1 MANILLVATGGTRAS
16 TQIELSERFR
26 ADGHAVRMLASGNAL
41 RFLSAY
47 LARRPTKII
56 NFLRSYRPALQET
69 FAYFRERPK
78 CVPHIAEGKWA
89 DIAVMAPA
97 TCNSIG
103 KLVAGISDNY
113 ALLVLRAIPRN
124 KRVVVV
130 PSMNPE
136 MWFDPFLQRNI
147 DLLNETEK
155 YRVLSPT
162 RGEMLCGDWG
172 FGAQV
177 PLNKIVDETYRLLG
191 ILGRDAGTSA
201 DTPPVARFL
210 HIDPDSE
217 LRASL
222 ATALRSAYPQVEIV
236 EFANAGPALD
246 WLRFNPVACILTEL
260 DFSKGPSGI
269 DLVHQLR
276 RTGSGDLQIIATSA
290 RKRGVVGAEEL
301 ARLDVHFVPKPLNLL
316 FIVGLITGT
325 LQLNARHQSA
335 LGVRKLEPG
344 EVLFRQGD
352 RGSEAFIVRRGRLQI
367 TREESDMTL
376 DVGTAGPG
384 EMIGEMAFLN
394 QTTRSATLTAMEP
407 TELAVLNLEYFRDY
421 LDRQPE
427 WFHTMLQSMIGHV
440 SETTTKL
447 AQAERRASDHL
458 ERVDGGNEVA

>member
-1 MANILLVATGGTRAS
+1 MANILLVATGGTRAP
-16 TQIELSERFR
+16 TQIELFERFR

-47 LARRPTKII
+47 LARRPTKI
-56 NFLRSYRPALQET
+56 FDYVRSYRLAFQET
-69 FAYFRERPK
+69 LAYFQARPK
-78 CVPHIAEGKWA
+78 CVPHISEGKWA

-103 KLVAGISDNY
+103 KLVSGISDNY

-136 MWFDPFLQRNI
+136 MWFDPFLQKNI
-147 DLLNETEK
+147 DKLNETEK
-155 YRVLSPT
+155 YHVLSPT

-177 PLNKIVDETYRLLG
+177 PLNEIIDETYRLLG
-191 ILGRDAGTSA
+191 ILGRNAGTSA
-201 DTPPVARFL
+201 DTPPAAKFL
-210 HIDPDSE
+210 HIDPDPE

-222 ATALRSAYPQVEIV
+222 ATAVRGTCPQIEIF

-246 WLRFNPVACILTEL
+246 WLRFNPVTCILTEL
-260 DFSKGPSGI
+260 DFSEGPSGI
-269 DLVHQLR
+269 DLIHQLR
-276 RTGSGDLQIIATSA
+276 RTGSGDLQIIASSA
-290 RKRGVVGAEEL
+290 RKRGVAGAEQL
-301 ARLDVHFVPKPLNLL
+301 GRLDVHFVPKPLNLL
-316 FIVGLITGT
+316 FIVGLISGT
-325 LQLNARHQSA
+325 LRLNARHPA
-335 LGVRKLEPG
+335 TLGVRKLERG

-352 RGSEAFIVRRGRLQI
+352 RGTEAFIVRSGRLQI
-367 TREESDMTL
+367 TREESDKTL
-376 DVGTAGPG
+376 DVGTAEPG

-427 WFHTMLQSMIGHV
+427 WLHTMLRSMTGHV

-447 AQAERRASDHL
+447 AQAERRASDHPG
-458 ERVDGGNEVA
+458 RDDGGNKGA